1 MQFDQSRRRA
11 LLIGGA
17 AAAWPLAARAQRA
30 AFRIGFVRAAPA
42 PESTLSALRRG
53 LAEHGY
59 LEGQHYVLVPSW
71 GDGAVDRLP
80 ALASALVRSK
90 VDIIVTDGTVTA
102 SAARQATDTIPIVMA
117 GGRDPV
123 AGGLAANLSRP
134 GGNVTGFTTQ
144 AVELTGKTF
153 EILSEI
159 YLGLRRIAIINPIGA
174 GALFRTAEAEAAQ
187 ALKLELKYVD
197 IRDLQAAGIDTA
209 IREAVALGSQ
219 AAVVR
224 GTPFLSTPQRR
235 LVVEAAAAHRLPT
248 MYETRE
254 FVELGGLLSYGTDFS
269 NLFRLAAGYVVKI
282 LNGAKPAD
290 LPIEQAT
297 KFELVINLKT
307 AKAIGLD
314 PPPIMLT
321 RADEVI
327 E

>member
-1 MQFDQSRRRA
+1 VKRREVIS
-11 LLIGGA
+11 LLGA
-17 AAAWPLAARAQRA
+17 TAVAWPLPAWAQQPA
-30 AFRIGFVRAAPA
+30 VRIGFMRAAPA

-71 GDGAVDRLP
+71 GDGAINRLP

-90 VDIIVTDGTVTA
+90 VDIIVTDGTQTA
-102 SAARQATDTIPIVMA
+102 RAARQATDTIPIVMA

-123 AGGLAANLSRP
+123 SVGLAATLSHP
-134 GGNVTGFTTQ
+134 GGNVTGLTTQ
-144 AVELTGKTF
+144 VIELTGKTF

-159 YLGLRRIAIINPIGA
+159 YPDLRRIAVINPIGA
-174 GALFRTAEAEAAQ
+174 GVDFRPAEAEAAQ
-187 ALKLELKYVD
+187 ALKLELRYVD
-197 IRDLQAAGIDTA
+197 IRDLQAAAIDTA

-224 GTPFLSTPQRR
+224 GSPFLSTPQRR

-269 NLFRLAAGYVVKI
+269 NLFRLAAGYVIRI

-314 PPPIMLT
+314 LPPIMLT

>member
-1 MQFDQSRRRA
+1 MRRRDFIT
-11 LLIGGA
+11 LLGGA
-17 AAAWPLAARAQRA
+17 AAAWPLEARAQQS
-30 AFRIGFVRAAPA
+30 AFRIGFVRASPA
-42 PESTLSALRRG
+42 PISILSALRRG

-90 VDIIVTDGTVTA
+90 VDIIVTDGTETA
-102 SAARQATDTIPIVMA
+102 RAARQATDTIPIVVA
-117 GGRDPV
+117 GGRDLV

-144 AVELTGKTF
+144 VVEFTGKTF

-159 YLGLRRIAIINPIGA
+159 YLGLRRIAVINPIGA
-174 GALFRTAEAEAAQ
+174 GALFLTAEAEAAQ

-224 GTPFLSTPQRR
+224 GSPFLSTPQRR

>member
-1 MQFDQSRRRA
+1 
-11 LLIGGA
+11 
-17 AAAWPLAARAQRA
+17 
-30 AFRIGFVRAAPA
+30 VRAAPA

-90 VDIIVTDGTVTA
+90 VDIIVTDGTETA
-102 SAARQATDTIPIVMA
+102 RAARQATATIPIVMA

-123 AGGLAANLSRP
+123 AGGLAASLSHP

-144 AVELTGKTF
+144 VIELTGKTF

-159 YLGLRRIAIINPIGA
+159 YPGLRRIAVINPIGA
-174 GALFRTAEAEAAQ
+174 GILFRSAEAEAAQ
-187 ALKLELKYVD
+187 ALKLELRYVVF
-197 IRDLQAAGIDTA
+197 RDLQAAGIDTA
-209 IREAVALGSQ
+209 IREAAALGSQ

-224 GTPFLSTPQRR
+224 GTPFLSTSQRR

-248 MYETRE
+248 IYETRE
-254 FVELGGLLSYGTDFS
+254 FVELGGLVSYGTDFS
-269 NLFRLAAGYVVKI
+269 NLFRLAAGYVVRI
-282 LNGAKPAD
+282 LNGTTPAD
-290 LPIEQAT
+290 LPIQQAT

-307 AKAIGLD
+307 AKAIGLEV
-314 PPPIMLT
+314 PPTLLA

>member
-1 MQFDQSRRRA
+1 MRRREFIT
-11 LLIGGA
+11 LLGGA
-17 AAAWPLAARAQRA
+17 AAAWPLAARAQQA

-102 SAARQATDTIPIVMA
+102 HAARQATDTIPIVMA

-144 AVELTGKTF
+144 VVELTGKTF

-159 YLGLRRIAIINPIGA
+159 YLGLRLIAVINPIGA
-174 GALFRTAEAEAAQ
+174 GVGAQFRTAEAEAAQ

-235 LVVEAAAAHRLPT
+235 LIVEAAAAHRLPT

-314 PPPIMLT
+314 PPPTMLT